1 MLRKKLKNINRITK
15 NYLLTGLIIFSFLTG
30 MAFAQS
36 VSKYTVDRNISGNA
50 EKFGEKNSVDFKVL
64 ENENKIYSIEI
75 EIEFDVAIPGIKVF
89 DDGSSVIINPFEASL
104 SFYNNQGSEII
115 KSKIMKDLGVA
126 YERSIYSYISENLI
140 AISLSQPDINYSI
153 IQIYNNQGQL
163 IDNWQLNKNHINGLS
178 FSSIYNILAISV
190 YDWFEDNLKKST
202 LFIKSDGTE
211 ISKIQNDFTN
221 GKFVESENLFI
232 GYTNDESYVYDIEK
246 NKLIFEKTASEN
258 EMIILTQY
266 IDGEI
271 FILQTGKP
279 HLGNGKWYYVKPTLN
294 SYNINGKMNLDF
306 KFKCKAFSEFELIR
320 HGSEIN
326 FKTENQTL
334 RIQ

>member
-89 DDGSSVIINPFEASL
+89 DDGSSVIINSFEASL
-104 SFYNNQGSEII
+104 TFYNNQGSEII

-178 FSSIYNILAISV
+178 FSSIYNI
-190 YDWFEDNLKKST
+190 FCNNL
-202 LFIKSDGTE
+202 
-211 ISKIQNDFTN
+211 
-221 GKFVESENLFI
+221 
-232 GYTNDESYVYDIEK
+232 
-246 NKLIFEKTASEN
+246 
-258 EMIILTQY
+258 
-266 IDGEI
+266 
-271 FILQTGKP
+271 
-279 HLGNGKWYYVKPTLN
+279 LN
-294 SYNINGKMNLDF
+294 S
-306 KFKCKAFSEFELIR
+306 
-320 HGSEIN
+320 
-326 FKTENQTL
+326 
-334 RIQ
+334 